1 MDPVSDWILL
11 PYWSLDTDHSFCS
24 ICSVQHVRP
33 LGHICSCEPERQK
46 ERNEKLSPK
55 IEFLYLY
62 SIVSNNR
69 TKSDKKGQFYV
80 AQWGPMLLKWNFRRF
95 WFLRW
100 HFICLHISWK
110 SAKGFGFILF
120 CLRERAILLKLV
132 FWESIIFY
140 IIFVVFIS
148 KYWGVRIH
156 FWSLPLDARLSK
168 DESYA

>member
-1 MDPVSDWILL
+1 MFCNLQNGQQQQNMNNCLLTQYHPQILFTSVPFKKLHLENHDWDWNKDFIEMHYCVWRIFGHWASDFDCI
-11 PYWSLDTDHSFCS
+11 P
-24 ICSVQHVRP
+24 
-33 LGHICSCEPERQK
+33 
-46 ERNEKLSPK
+46 
-55 IEFLYLY
+55 
-62 SIVSNNR
+62 
-69 TKSDKKGQFYV
+69 
-80 AQWGPMLLKWNFRRF
+80 QWGPMLLKWNFCRF

-148 KYWGVRIH
+148 KNWGVRIH
-156 FWSLPLDARLSK
+156 F
-168 DESYA
+168 

>member
-80 AQWGPMLLKWNFRRF
+80 VELLKYQFNLNAQHVNGLTNLNSR
-95 WFLRW
+95 
-100 HFICLHISWK
+100 
-110 SAKGFGFILF
+110 
-120 CLRERAILLKLV
+120 KLV
-132 FWESIIFY
+132 KIH
-140 IIFVVFIS
+140 
-148 KYWGVRIH
+148 VRILDI
-156 FWSLPLDARLSK
+156 LP
-168 DESYA
+168 

>member
-1 MDPVSDWILL
+1 MGGLWIHEAGLVL
-11 PYWSLDTDHSFCS
+11 KQILYTFLKVTTLIRRQMGSQGTLEKKAKEIETHVMILKKLWAKNSFSC
-24 ICSVQHVRP
+24 CLVRIVVYCC
-33 LGHICSCEPERQK
+33 GTE
-46 ERNEKLSPK
+46 SPIAFFMVLTGCTNK
-55 IEFLYLY
+55 FEI
-62 SIVSNNR
+62 S
-69 TKSDKKGQFYV
+69 
-80 AQWGPMLLKWNFRRF
+80 QWGPMLLKWNFRRF

-148 KYWGVRIH
+148 KNWGVRIH
-156 FWSLPLDARLSK
+156 F
-168 DESYA
+168 